1 MATNAV
7 ILLHF
12 GSKKLSITLSDH
24 NLWQVSGDPQ
34 QVLSMDEG
42 IWKYS
47 VTAGTELIADGQ
59 TQIVLVGW
67 KLTDDSEN
75 TGVAFLFPE
84 TANTVG
90 DFSVTARV

>member
-34 QVLSMDEG
+34 QVLLQRGD
-42 IWKYS
+42 
-47 VTAGTELIADGQ
+47 L
-59 TQIVLVGW
+59 L
-67 KLTDDSEN
+67 DS
-75 TGVAFLFPE
+75 AC
-84 TANTVG
+84 
-90 DFSVTARV
+90 R